1 MGNKTITEVVY
12 KSVKDLHK
20 IGLVDEVTMRKFDAF
35 KSEIPNKTTLKAME
49 EARQGKGKRY
59 KSLEELYKEWEK
71 DERVIRLNNKH
82 RLIKRKYKKI

>member
-1 MGNKTITEVVY
+1 MRNKTITEAVY
-12 KSVKDLHK
+12 ESVKGLYK
-20 IGLVDEVTMRKFDAF
+20 IGLVNEVTMRKFDAF

-82 RLIKRKYKKI
+82 RLQKRKYKKI

>member
-1 MGNKTITEVVY
+1 
-12 KSVKDLHK
+12 
-20 IGLVDEVTMRKFDAF
+20 MRKFDAF